1 MFLFRICWYSTAATD
16 TAAYIIGGS
25 AGDPWHLSTIAE
37 FKNNKWRKFGDLT
50 TWRRK
55 HSSISFGGETI
66 ILGGSVRRG
75 K

>member
-1 MFLFRICWYSTAATD
+1 MFLFRIYWYSTAATD

-25 AGDPWHLSTIAE
+25 AGGTWESTIAE

-50 TWRRK
+50 TARNS

-66 ILGGSVRRG
+66 ILGGDVWNR

>member
-1 MFLFRICWYSTAATD
+1 MFLFRIYSYSTAATD
-16 TAAYIIGGS
+16 TAAYIIG
-25 AGDPWHLSTIAE
+25 AWGDDYYESTIAE

-50 TWRRK
+50 TARHS

-66 ILGGSVRRG
+66 ILGGVVNSG

>member
-1 MFLFRICWYSTAATD
+1 MFLFRIKDYSTAATD

-25 AGDPWHLSTIAE
+25 VSWSFESTIAE

-50 TWRRK
+50 TARRE

>member
-1 MFLFRICWYSTAATD
+1 MFLFRIYRYSTAATD

-25 AGDPWHLSTIAE
+25 VSWSFESTIAE

-50 TWRRK
+50 TGRRW

-66 ILGGSVRRG
+66 ILGGVVYSG